1 MINEEIQLSEEQ
13 QKLFNAMEF
22 DNKNLFISGKAGT
35 GKSHVIK
42 YFLKHTKKTTAH
54 LAYTGIAALNI
65 GGSTINKFF
74 GILSHGVYNPDEQI
88 KHLDN
93 QFYIDNL
100 REKFEA
106 LDCLIIDEISMV
118 RVDLF
123 HTMDMVCR
131 HLRDDDRFFGGIQ
144 VFLVGD
150 MFQLPPVTRDPNV
163 REFIKDTYS
172 NVYFFNYQPEVLN
185 NVRQYK
191 LKEIHRQ
198 SDEKFKRILN
208 NIRIGKVSQEDLNE
222 LNKRV
227 TPPPSMD
234 GVITLTG
241 RNDSA
246 TAINES
252 RLKELPGESKT
263 FSAVVEGDI
272 KESSYP
278 TDLKLKLKV
287 GAQVM
292 MLNNDP
298 FGLWVNGSIGTIT
311 SLTGGIKVKINGIVC
326 DVDKYTWTSKKYTY
340 NRNSKSLEQEST
352 GSFTQYPIKL
362 AWAITI
368 HKSQG
373 QTYDSVYIDMGRAFD
388 YGQVYVALSRCKSLD
403 TLYLARPIY
412 RSSIKVDED
421 ILKYLGEDD

>member
-1 MINEEIQLSEEQ
+1 M
-13 QKLFNAMEF
+13 
-22 DNKNLFISGKAGT
+22 
-35 GKSHVIK
+35 
-42 YFLKHTKKTTAH
+42 
-54 LAYTGIAALNI
+54 
-65 GGSTINKFF
+65 
-74 GILSHGVYNPDEQI
+74 
-88 KHLDN
+88 
-93 QFYIDNL
+93 
-100 REKFEA
+100 
-106 LDCLIIDEISMV
+106 
-118 RVDLF
+118 
-123 HTMDMVCR
+123 
-131 HLRDDDRFFGGIQ
+131 
-144 VFLVGD
+144 
-150 MFQLPPVTRDPNV
+150 
-163 REFIKDTYS
+163 
-172 NVYFFNYQPEVLN
+172 
-185 NVRQYK
+185 
-191 LKEIHRQ
+191 
-198 SDEKFKRILN
+198 
-208 NIRIGKVSQEDLNE
+208 
-222 LNKRV
+222 
-227 TPPPSMD
+227 
-234 GVITLTG
+234 
-241 RNDSA
+241 
-246 TAINES
+246 
-252 RLKELPGESKT
+252 PGESKT
-263 FSAVVEGDI
+263 FSAMVEGDI

-326 DVDKYTWTSKKYTY
+326 DVDQYTWTSKKYTY

-373 QTYDSVYIDMGRAFD
+373 QTYDSVYIDMGKAFD